1 MPTAPPSGTAYEACA
16 ASTTPSWSSAVLLPK
31 PPSTP
36 PLNLT
41 TPGFRPP
48 SQLNLAP
55 NDLETYNVRND
66 GWCLVTLALIL
77 ISFTN
82 AVPLAPAAKRS
93 SIPYAKAV
101 VAATLF
107 HHITT
112 GIGAYQHYKLPSHY
126 NTSMGIG
133 VWGNVWLT
141 LTGLFTLALLQTDKG
156 DMEVEEAVKKVK

>member
-1 MPTAPPSGTAYEACA
+1 M
-16 ASTTPSWSSAVLLPK
+16 
-31 PPSTP
+31 
-36 PLNLT
+36 NLT
-41 TPGFRPP
+41 
-48 SQLNLAP
+48 P

-77 ISFTN
+77 VSFTN
-82 AVPLAPAAKRS
+82 AVPFAPAAKRS

-141 LTGLFTLALLQTDKG
+141 LTGLFTLALLQTGKG
-156 DMEVEEAVKKVK
+156 DLEVEEAVKKVK

>member
-1 MPTAPPSGTAYEACA
+1 VSRVRPDHGHRLYVFQPFQLPLFIQNTNTA
-16 ASTTPSWSSAVLLPK
+16 
-31 PPSTP
+31 
-36 PLNLT
+36 
-41 TPGFRPP
+41 PGFRPP

-55 NDLETYNVRND
+55 NDLEAYNVRND

-77 ISFTN
+77 VSFTN
-82 AVPLAPAAKRS
+82 AVPFTSAPATKLT

-101 VAATLF
+101 VAATVF

-126 NTSMGIG
+126 NTSMSIG

-141 LTGLFTLALLQTDKG
+141 LTGLFTLAILQSDKG
-156 DMEVEEAVKKVK
+156 NVPVEEVAKKAR